1 MGITRKAKRRHTAF
15 LAALLAAS
23 AGANVPGQSAE
34 QPTEL
39 IKELTHQTPERAN
52 PGYVGCGEDTSDRLV
67 ARRLAQMR
75 QAAVPALEE
84 ALASIERGGQRS
96 PFARGAFWVLASY
109 AKIEGPA
116 GDSRLRRMA
125 ADPKLAFLSLGLDS
139 AIALE
144 QSITSH
150 VSESQTLA
158 NVLDCIRP
166 QEPRDAVNQLILAW
180 ERGDRRWFEASLGPQ
195 AKDSLKALL
204 KGKTWGKMRAELW
217 SNRPSGSVALGYRFN
232 GAGRW
237 GEPRETLDIDREY
250 PLGNIGPQNPRIET
264 LFKTSSGGDCGKVW
278 VEFVLPPTGEWGPEL
293 AYLVDN
299 SDLSGLLRTIT
310 SCATPSN

>member
-1 MGITRKAKRRHTAF
+1 MGAKM
-15 LAALLAAS
+15 
-23 AGANVPGQSAE
+23 PGQSAE

-39 IKELTHQTPERAN
+39 IKELTHQTPERAS

-67 ARRLAQMR
+67 ARRLAQMG

-84 ALASIERGGQRS
+84 ALASIERGGQTS
-96 PFARGAFWVLASY
+96 HFARGAYWVLASY

-116 GDSRLRRMA
+116 SDPRLRRMA
-125 ADPKLAFLSLGLDS
+125 ADPKFAFLSLGLDS

-166 QEPRDAVNQLILAW
+166 QEPRDALNQLILAW
-180 ERGDRRWFEASLGPQ
+180 ERGDRLWFEASLGPQ

-204 KGKTWGKMRAELW
+204 KGKTWVKMRASFW
-217 SNRPSGSVALGYRFN
+217 KNRPSSSVALGYRFN
-232 GAGRW
+232 DAGRW

-250 PLGNIGPQNPRIET
+250 PLGNIGPQSPRIET
-264 LFKTSSGGDCGKVW
+264 LLKTSSGGDCGKVW
-278 VEFVLPPTGEWGPEL
+278 VEIVLAPTGKRGPAL

-299 SDLSGLLRTIT
+299 SDLPGLLRAIT
-310 SCATPSN
+310 SCAMPSN